1 LNRFSIEAM
10 AKKKASEQ
18 ATNEGFLTTA
28 AQAIGATLGQIAK
41 KAGVTSPP
49 VAAKPAPKKAT
60 KKVAASRK
68 KAPLKKKAPVRRP
81 K

>member
-1 LNRFSIEAM
+1 MKAM
-10 AKKKASEQ
+10 AKKKASQQ
-18 ATNEGFLTTA
+18 ATDEGFLTAA
-28 AQAIGATLGQIAK
+28 AQVIGATLGQLAK

-49 VAAKPAPKKAT
+49 VAAKPAPKKAA

-68 KAPLKKKAPVRRP
+68 KSPLKKKAPLKRS